1 MPGFKETKMFRKHL
15 QSAQGQRCYTMVAA
29 CLGWSGLAI
38 QLYLVFIARWADD
51 ASLMGGLVRFFSFFT
66 VWCNTLVA
74 VVLTCALSRR
84 TSAAHRFFRHPVVCS
99 GIAVSIVLVG
109 LAYNL
114 LLRHLWQ
121 PEGWQ
126 WVADEILHDVMP
138 LAFLLYW
145 WLYVPKGMLRIE
157 HVLLWSLYPII
168 YFSYVLLR
176 GSSIGDY
183 MYPFINVGNIGY
195 VQAFTNAGGLLIG
208 FILIALVVLGGDRV
222 RGRKAV

>member
-145 WLYVPKGMLRIE
+145 WLYVPKGVLRIE

>member
-1 MPGFKETKMFRKHL
+1 MFRKHL

-38 QLYLVFIARWADD
+38 QLYLVFIARWVDD

-74 VVLTCALSRR
+74 VVLTCALSCR

-208 FILIALVVLGGDRV
+208 FILIALVVLGGDRI